1 MIFSFLIGVSFL
13 IRGASGQGKEPNEIP
28 SDRECVILLHGLA
41 RTNWSMHKMAG
52 ALTAAGYHVNN
63 IDYPSRE
70 KTIEQLAGQVIVQ
83 GLKQCSF
90 DGMGKIHFV
99 THSMGGIIVRYY
111 LKNYEVEKLGRVVM
125 LSPPS
130 RGSEVVDELR
140 DTVFF
145 KWFNGP
151 AGQQLGTG
159 PDSLPLQL
167 GPIDY
172 PVGVITGDRHLFFD
186 AHHAALIPGKDDGK
200 VSVER
205 AKLTGMTDF
214 LIVPYAHTFIM
225 DKKQVINE
233 TIYFLRHGRF
243 LKKE

>member
-1 MIFSFLIGVSFL
+1 
-13 IRGASGQGKEPNEIP
+13 
-28 SDRECVILLHGLA
+28 
-41 RTNWSMHKMAG
+41 MHKMAD
-52 ALTAAGYHVNN
+52 ALTVAGYYVVN

-70 KTIEQLAGQVIVQ
+70 KTIEQLAGQVVPQ
-83 GLKQCSF
+83 GLEQCSF
-90 DGMGKIHFV
+90 NDMGKIHFV

-111 LKNYEVEKLGRVVM
+111 LKNNRLEELGRVVM

-130 RGSEVVDELR
+130 QGSEVVDELR
-140 DTVFF
+140 DTIFY

-167 GPIDY
+167 GPVDY

-186 AHHAALIPGKDDGK
+186 AYHATLIPGKDDGK

-214 LIVPYAHTFIM
+214 LVVPHAHSFIM

-243 LKKE
+243 QKKN